1 MAILNHLPPLS
12 APKLDFL
19 LGGWVHEWPHEIDEG
34 SDSPWHVLKDG
45 GREGLGIVVCEDVE
59 GFSSDLGERGGR
71 PGEGGGGGV
80 GAGAVERDGEG
91 EEERRWDQRG
101 EGVEVWVLTEMLVG
115 GP

>member
-71 PGEGGGGGV
+71 PGEGGGGGLD
-80 GAGAVERDGEG
+80 GRGGGRAAWGRRGGKKMGSER
-91 EEERRWDQRG
+91 
-101 EGVEVWVLTEMLVG
+101 
-115 GP
+115 

>member
-1 MAILNHLPPLS
+1 VAILNHLPPLS

-71 PGEGGGGGV
+71 PGEGGGGGGWLGPRPRGV
-80 GAGAVERDGEG
+80 GRGGGRAAWGRRGGKKMGSER
-91 EEERRWDQRG
+91 
-101 EGVEVWVLTEMLVG
+101 
-115 GP
+115 